1 MPWVRARAGPRASA
15 LHQCTL
21 AAGDNALPSV
31 AVRFPGLAQRPG
43 LSPHGYPAD
52 NSPGGQERWGIQPIG
67 LLTFEALI
75 LQGPGPLRN

>member
-52 NSPGGQERWGIQPIG
+52 NSPGGQERGDDS
-67 LLTFEALI
+67 LEALEQARI
-75 LQGPGPLRN
+75 TSAARK